1 MLYESFN
8 LKNALNFE
16 KMLMFNLLVC
26 FFANPSCICAC
37 SRCVELKIGHCYI
50 LFYFSLF
57 YLKSSEAYLQSCTP

>member
-8 LKNALNFE
+8 LKNVLNFE

-50 LFYFSLF
+50 LFYFI
-57 YLKSSEAYLQSCTP
+57 